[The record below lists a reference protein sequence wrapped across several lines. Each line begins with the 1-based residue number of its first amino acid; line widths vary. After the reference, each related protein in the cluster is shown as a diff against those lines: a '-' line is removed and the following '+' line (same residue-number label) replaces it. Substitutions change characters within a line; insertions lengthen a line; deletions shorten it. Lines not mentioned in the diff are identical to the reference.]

1 MKLVKLENL
10 ETRLASNN
18 RNECERFRNKQ
29 HRIENKVT
37 QDSIKT

>member
-10 ETRLASNN
+10 ETRLALNN
-18 RNECERFRNKQ
+18 RNEYERFRNKW